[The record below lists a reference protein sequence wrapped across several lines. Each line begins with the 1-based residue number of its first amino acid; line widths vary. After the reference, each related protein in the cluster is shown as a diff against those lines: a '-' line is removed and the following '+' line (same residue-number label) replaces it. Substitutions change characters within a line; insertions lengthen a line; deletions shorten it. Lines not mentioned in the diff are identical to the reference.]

1 MCPAPAAAYNRAVR
15 VTILGSGSK
24 GNVTLLEAPGTALLV
39 DAGLGPR
46 TLEARMEAAGVS
58 PEAIDG
64 VVLTH
69 AHRDHSRHAPAYA
82 ERFGCPV
89 YLTSATQRGVR
100 WEEQPSTRVI
110 GQAAPFRVGAFEV
123 RPLPIPHDAPQVAL
137 TFEQGGERVGIV
149 TDLGHVPGTLAAHL
163 EGCATLLLESNHDP
177 ALLRDGAY
185 PEPLKRRVAG
195 PLGHLSNEQSAALL
209 ERLAG
214 GLTRVVLM
222 HLSEKNNRPALAYA
236 AAERALRRSGAE
248 LFLAHQ
254 EVPLT
259 LSTRA
264 RQLGLGF

>member
-1 MCPAPAAAYNRAVR
+1 VR

-24 GNVTLLEAPGTALLV
+24 GNVTLLEASGAALLV

-46 TLEARMEAAGVS
+46 TLATRMAAAGVS
-58 PEAIDG
+58 PERVDG

-69 AHRDHSRHAPAYA
+69 AHRDHSQHAPAYA

-89 YLTSATQRGVR
+89 YLTSATRRGVR
-100 WEEQPSTRVI
+100 WEKEPTTRVI
-110 GQAAPFRVGAFEV
+110 GHAAPFRVGAFEV

-137 TFEQGGERVGIV
+137 TFEHMERCAGATRPIHEGERVGIV
-149 TDLGHVPGTLAAHL
+149 TDLGHVPEALAAHL

-177 ALLRDGAY
+177 VLLRDGAY

-214 GLTRVVLM
+214 GLAQVVLM

-236 AAERALRRSGAE
+236 AAKHALRKSGAE
-248 LFLAHQ
+248 LLLAHQ
-254 EVPLT
+254 EVPLQ
-259 LSTRA
+259 LSSRA
-264 RQLGLGF
+264 RQLGFGF